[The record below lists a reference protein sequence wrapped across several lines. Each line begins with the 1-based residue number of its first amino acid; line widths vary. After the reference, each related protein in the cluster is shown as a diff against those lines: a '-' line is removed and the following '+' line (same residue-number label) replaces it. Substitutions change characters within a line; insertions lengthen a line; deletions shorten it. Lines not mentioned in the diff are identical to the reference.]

1 MAKIFRQEIETLFGR
16 LKSRVPFAFSKYADG
31 EWSAMRGGFV
41 NNGEFISAQD
51 EHTEF
56 SRRLLIDSFMYKH
69 PSYYVGISCP
79 CCQGQEFYNMK
90 TASRQDESNLTFANI
105 FVNSNYNFYK
115 NNFVP
120 EYSNWKV
127 NLIANEK
134 SDISKLSFQVE
145 RFFPVGVNAWVNNL
159 DLLGHLKQLN
169 TEGELYLFCAGP
181 FGNILAKQLWQHNQK
196 NTYLDIGS
204 TLNPW
209 LGFEGFKRGY
219 LYGSEDCNKVCVWG

>member
-1 MAKIFRQEIETLFGR
+1 MAKIFRQEIEILFGR

-90 TASRQDESNLTFANI
+90 TASR
-105 FVNSNYNFYK
+105 
-115 NNFVP
+115 
-120 EYSNWKV
+120 
-127 NLIANEK
+127 
-134 SDISKLSFQVE
+134 
-145 RFFPVGVNAWVNNL
+145 
-159 DLLGHLKQLN
+159 
-169 TEGELYLFCAGP
+169 
-181 FGNILAKQLWQHNQK
+181 
-196 NTYLDIGS
+196 
-204 TLNPW
+204 
-209 LGFEGFKRGY
+209 
-219 LYGSEDCNKVCVWG
+219 